1 MIAIATRWKKAGL
14 LGLFLW
20 LAAAMA
26 SPGVAQPP
34 SLLEQLKKGYP
45 TLPPSS
51 LPQPPGTGAPS
62 APKKSA
68 MPPLRLQIE
77 KATPVLDERTQEPV
91 VSIILTARSGRL
103 FAELTANNVG
113 RRTELRV
120 DGKVVAAPIIQE
132 PIKGGSIQIS
142 GGMTLADAKE
152 LADRL
157 NSGSAR
163 VEIEVVD

>member
-1 MIAIATRWKKAGL
+1 MRASGAIAVRCKKAGL
-14 LGLFLW
+14 SGLFLF
-20 LAAAMA
+20 LGTAVVSSSKAEAA
-26 SPGVAQPP
+26 
-34 SLLEQLKKGYP
+34 SLLEQLQKGDP
-45 TLPPSS
+45 SAPP
-51 LPQPPGTGAPS
+51 PS

-77 KATPVLDERTQEPV
+77 EATPLLDEHTREPV
-91 VSIILTARSGRL
+91 VTIMLTARSGRL

-113 RRTELRV
+113 RRTELRI
-120 DGKVVAAPIIQE
+120 DGKVVAAPIIRE

-142 GGMTLADAKE
+142 GSMTLADAKE

-157 NSGSAR
+157 NSGSAK